1 MAARLSGSCFE
12 QIYADNA
19 CNAAAKLGNRQ
30 LRIEDLQKALRRRDE
45 ARGMLGGIVA
55 KDAFVKARFE
65 MKDAERST
73 LLVLLT
79 W

>member
-1 MAARLSGSCFE
+1 M
-12 QIYADNA
+12 
-19 CNAAAKLGNRQ
+19 
-30 LRIEDLQKALRRRDE
+30 LRALTPDEDE

-73 LLVLLT
+73 LPVLLT
-79 W
+79 WLQDNNPWMQAY